1 MELEGIIDDIIYQN
15 EVNSYTVAIFQTEQ
29 EEITIVGYLPFVNS
43 GDTLKIIGK
52 FTEHK
57 EYGTQFK
64 VQTFQKIMPK
74 TLGALE
80 KYLAKGNIKGIGEVT
95 AKKIINKFGEDTIH
109 ILKYDPIKLVSIKG
123 ITEKKAIE
131 MSESFIQNWEIW
143 QIVGYLEK
151 FGMQ

>member
-80 KYLAKGNIKGIGEVT
+80 KYLAKGNIKGIGEV
-95 AKKIINKFGEDTIH
+95 K
-109 ILKYDPIKLVSIKG
+109 
-123 ITEKKAIE
+123 
-131 MSESFIQNWEIW
+131 
-143 QIVGYLEK
+143 
-151 FGMQ
+151 